1 MIKKQTIWLLT
12 MISLLVVLS
21 VYYVMSDKENFAFTF
36 VSDQTVDNNLDDDI
50 SMQITDE
57 DAMHGS
63 ELFLTTRME
72 IEDKRSMKKERL
84 QEVIKANNV
93 SATEVNDALEEIDFL
108 ENISLKEKIA
118 QESILSLDNAY
129 EDVLVRTETDKVQV
143 HLITEELLPEA
154 AGHIIQVVRDEIGIN
169 EVEVDYQS
177 ANEK

>member
-36 VSDQTVDNNLDDDI
+36 VYDQTVDNNLDDDI

-63 ELFLTTRME
+63 ELFLTTWME

-93 SATEVNDALEEIDFL
+93 SATEVND
-108 ENISLKEKIA
+108 
-118 QESILSLDNAY
+118 
-129 EDVLVRTETDKVQV
+129 
-143 HLITEELLPEA
+143 
-154 AGHIIQVVRDEIGIN
+154 
-169 EVEVDYQS
+169 
-177 ANEK
+177 